1 LHNSIHFFEIYLT
14 THDVINGVM
23 QKKISG
29 ESIEWQ
35 LDRRMRFIAVSQRS
49 FAGRDIEVS
58 SVRNDVKVTKEVTRN
73 TGKYK
78 S

>member
-1 LHNSIHFFEIYLT
+1 
-14 THDVINGVM
+14 M

-29 ESIEWQ
+29 ESLEWQ
-35 LDRRMRFIAVSQRS
+35 LDRVSQRS

>member
-1 LHNSIHFFEIYLT
+1 
-14 THDVINGVM
+14 M